1 PEAYSE
7 AVEQTGIFPVDQ
19 PQVDVEE
26 IEKGKEL
33 VFKCEVVVKPEVKL
47 GEYKGLEV
55 EDETANVTDED
66 LEEELKKLQE
76 HQAELVLKEGGRME
90 DGDTGVMDIEGF
102 IDGEALEGGSAENH
116 TLEIGSGQFIPG
128 FEEELIGKEAGET
141 EVTVTFPEEY
151 QVAELAGKEATF

>member
-1 PEAYSE
+1 
-7 AVEQTGIFPVDQ
+7 
-19 PQVDVEE
+19 
-26 IEKGKEL
+26 
-33 VFKCEVVVKPEVKL
+33 VKL

-76 HQAELVLKEGGRME
+76 KQAELVLKEEGQVKNS
-90 DGDTGVMDIEGF
+90 DTDVMDFEGF
-102 IDGEALEGGSAENH
+102 IDGEAFEGGSAENY
-116 TLEIGSGQFIPG
+116 TLEIGSGQIIPG

-151 QVAELAGKEATF
+151 QVAELAGKEATFKVTIHEIKEKEVPELDDEFAKDVDEEV